1 VFEVPQAVAALA
13 PSTRKPRFRAAHLLL
28 RFLRDQRSSH
38 CTPPRGSGSGFSPI
52 SKFALTSGTRSRD
65 CRSFILWIKHISL
78 AIDNLFCV
86 IGTLM
91 QERPS
96 ASISLMA
103 CGSADR
109 LMLANFRSLRYRLIT
124 PAHWLAAVTVTE
136 PDRRP
141 GAAAVLHAPAP
152 HQDRECRKI
161 RRRLCTSKS
170 ARLHSKAGPTLA
182 DDLAASDWRH
192 HVCDLGHRLIPV
204 CLGGLDNST
213 VVSSCFDRCQDTFLP

>member
-1 VFEVPQAVAALA
+1 LANGLLWLDKRNREATLQDRVNAIFALIDSRSLAQLPARKNADIERVATAVFEVRQAVAADA

-103 CGSADR
+103 CGSAG
-109 LMLANFRSLRYRLIT
+109 
-124 PAHWLAAVTVTE
+124 PAWCW
-136 PDRRP
+136 
-141 GAAAVLHAPAP
+141 
-152 HQDRECRKI
+152 Q
-161 RRRLCTSKS
+161 TS
-170 ARLHSKAGPTLA
+170 
-182 DDLAASDWRH
+182 
-192 HVCDLGHRLIPV
+192 GHYAIA
-204 CLGGLDNST
+204 
-213 VVSSCFDRCQDTFLP
+213 